1 MQPPSGST
9 PPQGVDELFRRF
21 LTPGDAPRV
30 QELLDWLLQ
39 EPVRVRTLSAS
50 IKAEFVPAKPSNVAS
65 VSLGGLFSIPNF
77 LASLSLFGPKYI
89 ITSPEVE
96 KGNKPFDL
104 SREALSLA
112 EAIGVQKV
120 VVPFDTYPEFE
131 NARKILNCLNE
142 GAIVMNGFS
151 QEVATFIARNAGC
164 GLIVFVKPTG
174 SSLRFTVV

>member
-21 LTPGDAPRV
+21 LSPGDAPRV

-39 EPVRVRTLSAS
+39 EPTRVRDLPV
-50 IKAEFVPAKPSNVAS
+50 KPEFVPSKPTNVAS

-77 LASLSLFGPKYI
+77 LASLSLFSPKFV

-104 SREALSLA
+104 SRKALSLA
-112 EAIGVQKV
+112 ESLGINKV
-120 VVPFDTYPEFE
+120 VIPFDTYPEFE

-174 SSLRFTVV
+174 TSLRFTVV